1 MRIRPNIFLVS
12 SVLLT
17 LGLFWLL
24 PSTIENVRCTD
35 SMSRTYGFAALAITI
50 VGLIVVWT
58 GLAAGN
64 RVSWVIMAVI
74 VWVWALPIMTWPV
87 LRHGRRWTLGELR
100 EWVVVTWREDTF
112 ARTEFIST
120 VVFLL
125 MLVGLILPVKAL
137 LRIGKPK
144 YLVPSAKESF
154 RAMEITLVGIG
165 IILGVLLLVLQ
176 FKIWS
181 EPPHDF
187 GYGTALRDCEAIPE
201 QMDQFLS
208 LEEMDSDE
216 IQIETVVGS
225 ITNSEK
231 NLKPL
236 ITYFSTQKKKDFGT
250 LVAALK
256 AADEL
261 PNQKQKAIQF
271 VKALLPYKD
280 ALKDESYEGSLV
292 VFVYYGLK
300 QPSKLSSPTRAKL
313 GSLVK
318 QLDTAA
324 QAAKFDSGEC
334 PTKYLVGKINIY
346 PLLLEDTFWHGIVEF
361 PSAKDAPIMEI
372 RFMGLR
378 GVFRYLLDEMTAR
391 TGDTFVHLDGES
403 L

>member
-1 MRIRPNIFLVS
+1 
-12 SVLLT
+12 
-17 LGLFWLL
+17 
-24 PSTIENVRCTD
+24 
-35 SMSRTYGFAALAITI
+35 MSRTYGFAALAITI

-58 GLAAGN
+58 ELAAGN

-74 VWVWALPIMTWPV
+74 VLVWALPIMTWPLFTHPRV
-87 LRHGRRWTLGELR
+87 LLSLSDLR
-100 EWVVVTWREDTF
+100 ELVAFAWRGEHLS
-112 ARTEFIST
+112 RTYFIST
-120 VVFLL
+120 IVFLL
-125 MLVGLILPVKAL
+125 MLVGLILPVRCL
-137 LRIGKPK
+137 FRIGKPK
-144 YLVPSAKESF
+144 YPVPSAKESF
-154 RAMEITLVGIG
+154 RAMEISLIGIG
-165 IILGVLLLVLQ
+165 IILGVLLLALQ

-181 EPPHDF
+181 EPPHDSR
-187 GYGTALRDCEAIPE
+187 YGTALKDCEAIPE

-208 LEEMDSDE
+208 LEEMDPEE

-225 ITNSEK
+225 KSEK

-236 ITYFSTQKKKDFGT
+236 IAYISTQKEKDFGT

-271 VKALLPYKD
+271 VKVLLPYKH
-280 ALKDESYEGSLV
+280 ALRDESHEGSII

-300 QPSKLSSPTRAKL
+300 QPSKLSPPTRAKL
-313 GSLVK
+313 GDLVK

-324 QAAKFDSGEC
+324 QTAKFDSGEC
-334 PTKYLVGKINIY
+334 PTNYLVGNINIY
-346 PLLLEDTFWHGIVEF
+346 PLALENTFWHQLVEL